1 MIYNVIA
8 GKEKQM
14 LHAAS
19 RMMKIIMLFG
29 ILYSLVAGAL
39 IISGKIF

>member
-1 MIYNVIA
+1 
-8 GKEKQM
+8 
-14 LHAAS
+14 
-19 RMMKIIMLFG
+19 MKIIMLFG